1 MESLIVVEQLLAG
14 SKDEAPGLLG
24 FRIHVF
30 VM

>member
-1 MESLIVVEQLLAG
+1 MESLMVLEELLAG
-14 SKDEAPGLLG
+14 SKDEALGLLG

>member
-14 SKDEAPGLLG
+14 SKDEALGPLG

-30 VM
+30 VV

>member
-24 FRIHVF
+24 FCIHVF